1 MTVRSSHLAIGTASG
16 MPRPQKVCRPTMVP
30 RFADDRGSSA
40 PSGRSGHGVRASG
53 QALVEF
59 ALVVPIFLLLVAA
72 MVDFGLGLNASITVS
87 NAARE
92 GGRLG
97 VITPDS
103 TKIVTRVNNVASSLP
118 GAVTITTS
126 CTKPGGT
133 TCTLDGSKTTGA
145 ISGDTL
151 IVTVDF
157 DYPMI
162 WPLAFGTKVHLSST
176 NRQRVE

>member
-1 MTVRSSHLAIGTASG
+1 MIPRIADRRSPDL
-16 MPRPQKVCRPTMVP
+16 R
-30 RFADDRGSSA
+30 
-40 PSGRSGHGVRASG
+40 GRSFLALRSRG
-53 QALVEF
+53 QSLVEF

-103 TKIVTRVNNVASSLP
+103 TKITTRVNNVASSLP

-151 IVTVDF
+151 IVTVGF

-162 WPLAFGTKVHLSST
+162 WPLAFGTQVHLSST

>member
-1 MTVRSSHLAIGTASG
+1 MGSGLIKNRHWHRRAAIATS
-16 MPRPQKVCRPTMVP
+16 R
-30 RFADDRGSSA
+30 RGS
-40 PSGRSGHGVRASG
+40 RG
-53 QALVEF
+53 QAMVEF
-59 ALVVPIFLLLVAA
+59 ALVIPLFLLLVSG
-72 MVDFGLGLNASITVS
+72 MVDFGLGLNASITIS

-97 VITPDS
+97 VITPDAA
-103 TKIVTRVNNVASSLP
+103 KISTRVTNVASGLP
-118 GAVTITTS
+118 GSVTVTTS

-145 ISGDTL
+145 VSGDTV

-162 WPLAFGTKVHLSST
+162 WPIAFGTKVHLSST

>member
-1 MTVRSSHLAIGTASG
+1 
-16 MPRPQKVCRPTMVP
+16 MVP
-30 RFADDRGSSA
+30 GFTVHHRRRETARGLPRRGMGA
-40 PSGRSGHGVRASG
+40 LG
-53 QALVEF
+53 QSVVEF
-59 ALVVPIFLLLVAA
+59 ALVIPLFLLLVSA
-72 MVDFGLGLNASITVS
+72 MVDFGLGLNASITIS

-92 GGRLG
+92 GGRVG

-103 TKIVTRVNNVASSLP
+103 TKIATRVNNVVSSLP
-118 GAVTITTS
+118 GAVTIASS

-151 IVTVDF
+151 IVSVDF
-157 DYPMI
+157 NYPMI
-162 WPLAFGTKVHLSST
+162 WPLAFGTTVHLSST